1 MDKTLDYEVTLHM
14 FRHSYASL
22 MSENLPVEVV
32 ARLLGDT
39 ISTTEKNYYSMSRKV
54 KQNVSVSSEEILKS
68 IGDIYKNKV
77 DNEE

>member
-1 MDKTLDYEVTLHM
+1 
-14 FRHSYASL
+14 
-22 MSENLPVEVV
+22 
-32 ARLLGDT
+32 
-39 ISTTEKNYYSMSRKV
+39 MSRKV